1 MIRLRVQLIN
11 FHTFVFAVSL
21 RMIPIVKIC
30 LKKMDITRS
39 TESEQC
45 KLRKFLWCVEYSV
58 ALINYAAPQN
68 QHVGIIFCVNC
79 PEDSLFT
86 VVEFFNFQ
94 VHFPCKW
101 EVLFWTKQRN
111 KLFLTTLEALKI
123 IVTIIE
129 HFPNWIQTETLKMVV
144 AIEFINNL

>member
-1 MIRLRVQLIN
+1 
-11 FHTFVFAVSL
+11 
-21 RMIPIVKIC
+21 MIPIVKIC
-30 LKKMDITRS
+30 SKKKWISR
-39 TESEQC
+39 E
-45 KLRKFLWCVEYSV
+45 
-58 ALINYAAPQN
+58 
-68 QHVGIIFCVNC
+68 HVGIIFRVNC

-94 VHFPCKW
+94 VHFPCKL

-123 IVTIIE
+123 IVTMIE
-129 HFPNWIQTETLKMVV
+129 YFPNWIQTETLKMVV